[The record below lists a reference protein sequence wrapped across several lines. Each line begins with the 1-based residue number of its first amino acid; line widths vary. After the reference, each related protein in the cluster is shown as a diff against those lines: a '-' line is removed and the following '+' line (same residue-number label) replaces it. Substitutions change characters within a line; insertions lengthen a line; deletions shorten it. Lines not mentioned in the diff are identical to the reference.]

1 MDRFGWL
8 TFTWLAVPGLFAVL
22 PLAIKRRDFLFAG
35 IFAYFGV
42 LGLMFF
48 FGNLI
53 TMAGQP

>member
-1 MDRFGWL
+1 MDRFSWLMFAWL
-8 TFTWLAVPGLFAVL
+8 TVPGLFAVL

-35 IFAYFGV
+35 IFTYFGV

-53 TMAGQP
+53 ILAGRQ